1 MGFNP
6 GNGVGLGKVLLGGTL
21 GLATVIGLSVGLGIE
36 GSKRA
41 VYDSK
46 IDQLKDELRINRLI
60 ADDINI
66 DPPDGKGFINSR

>member
-6 GNGVGLGKVLLGGTL
+6 GNGVGFGKVLLGGTL

-46 IDQLKDELRINRLI
+46 IEDLKDELRTNRLI

-66 DPPDGKGFINSR
+66 DPPDGKGFINFR

>member
-36 GSKRA
+36 GSKKA
-41 VYDSK
+41 VYDEK
-46 IDQLKDELRINRLI
+46 IEILKDELRTSRLI

-66 DPPDGKGFINSR
+66 DPPGGKGFINSR